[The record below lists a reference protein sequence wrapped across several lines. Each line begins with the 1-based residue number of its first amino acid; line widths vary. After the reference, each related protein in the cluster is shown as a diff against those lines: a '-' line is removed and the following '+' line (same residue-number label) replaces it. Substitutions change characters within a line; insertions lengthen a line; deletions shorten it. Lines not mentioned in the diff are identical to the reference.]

1 MGGSPYA
8 QEVFLSLGNPP
19 ILGFCA
25 YKFGRVAPTKPML
38 KNITWTVLS
47 RYGAQGLAVI
57 TNILLARYLG
67 AEGFGEYALASAVL
81 LIGNA
86 FTNFGMDM
94 ILIRKLSVTDVPWLL
109 TDGLGGQLFL
119 SLVYSGAVFFVGQFV
134 SIPLPV
140 KLYTLALF
148 PLSFYSIFT
157 IAIRARGQMA
167 MYFIAQL
174 LMAVLQFFAVAVLW
188 TTQGNL
194 DFLILALL
202 LTHVLIAIWANGHV
216 VIRLE
221 FLSMV
226 RSFAL
231 LKESLSMAVIGTL
244 RLVYEKLPLMLL
256 PVVSGFAGAG
266 LFSAVARVTE
276 AGKLG
281 HLSAFTA
288 IYPEMTR
295 DDNFGK
301 QHKGLAP
308 LLGVAFLISVIIF
321 FFAELIIRFLF
332 GAEFT
337 SAVSTLRVLVWCIPP
352 YVLVTYASLVLVAL
366 GFEKPVLHSLLI
378 ALTVLLLLLVGLTI
392 QFGNVGSALAVLFAE
407 FVHAALLW
415 FQWRKYVT
423 AKLP

>member
-1 MGGSPYA
+1 
-8 QEVFLSLGNPP
+8 
-19 ILGFCA
+19 
-25 YKFGRVAPTKPML
+25 ML

-57 TNILLARYLG
+57 SNILLARYLG

-134 SIPLPV
+134 AIPFSV
-140 KLYTLALF
+140 KFYTLALF

-157 IAIRARGQMA
+157 IGVRARQQMA
-167 MYFIAQL
+167 MYSIAQL

-188 TTQGNL
+188 TTQGDL

-202 LTHVLIAIWANGHV
+202 LTHVLIAIWANGHFAF
-216 VIRLE
+216 RLE

-231 LKESLSMAVIGTL
+231 LRESLSMAVIGTL

-256 PVVSGFAGAG
+256 PVIADFAGAG
-266 LFSAVARVTE
+266 LFSAAARVTE

-288 IYPEMTR
+288 MYPEMTR

-301 QHKGLAP
+301 QQKGLAP
-308 LLGVAFLISVIIF
+308 LLGIGFSISVLLY
-321 FFAELIIRFLF
+321 FFAGFIIPFLF
-332 GAEFT
+332 GAEFVL
-337 SAVSTLRVLVWCIPP
+337 AVPVLRVLVWCIPP
-352 YVLVTYASLVLVAL
+352 YVLVTYTSLGLVAL
-366 GFEKPVLHSLLI
+366 GYEKPVLHCLLV

-392 QFGNVGSALAVLFAE
+392 QFGSVGSALAVLFAE
-407 FVHAALLW
+407 IVHAVLLW

>member
-1 MGGSPYA
+1 
-8 QEVFLSLGNPP
+8 
-19 ILGFCA
+19 
-25 YKFGRVAPTKPML
+25 ML
-38 KNITWTVLS
+38 KNIIWTVLS

-57 TNILLARYLG
+57 SNIMLARYLG

-119 SLVYSGAVFFVGQFV
+119 SLVYSGVVFFVGQFI
-134 SIPLPV
+134 SIPFPV
-140 KLYTLALF
+140 KFYTLALF
-148 PLSFYSIFT
+148 PISFYSIFT
-157 IAIRARGQMA
+157 IAIRARQQMA
-167 MYFIAQL
+167 MYSIAQL

-188 TTQGNL
+188 ATQGDL
-194 DFLILALL
+194 DFLIFTLL
-202 LTHVLIAIWANGHV
+202 IAHVLIAIWANGYV
-216 VIRLE
+216 AIRLE

-231 LKESLSMAVIGTL
+231 LKESLSMAVIGTF

-256 PVVSGFAGAG
+256 PVISGFAEAG
-266 LFSAVARVTE
+266 VFSAAARVTE

-288 IYPEMTR
+288 MYPEMTR

-308 LLGVAFLISVIIF
+308 LLGVAFLISGLTYA
-321 FFAELIIRFLF
+321 FAGLIIPFLF
-332 GAEFT
+332 GAEFI
-337 SAVSTLRVLVWCIPP
+337 SAVPVLRVFVWCIPP
-352 YVLVTYASLVLVAL
+352 YVLVTYASLGLVAL

-378 ALTVLLLLLVGLTI
+378 ALTVLLLSMIGLTI
-392 QFGNVGSALAVLFAE
+392 QFGSVGSALAVLFAE
-407 FVHAALLW
+407 LVHAALLW